1 MIRSESVPELRE
13 INTPLKPHKNIT
25 FQGVMDGITLTA
37 VAVLLVVVFLVYMTQ
52 ISLAAD
58 FSWKDITTE
67 GALMYACTVSIYL
80 LLRSFSIRKGRLTPD
95 YKKAAEQIETNND
108 TIVSKGY
115 AKKTAEY
122 CREWEDEELKN
133 TRTHILADAGIDY
146 KDFVEKYCKYDK
158 EELAKAFPDLTEYQ
172 KKIIGLAQKVKRLN
186 YDESYLSVYDKQGKR
201 QSPSGGMR
209 VKIYNRWKT
218 IQILVTSAV
227 SSFFT
232 VSLASE
238 IIADP
243 SLATVVICLVKVM
256 VIIIFGVW
264 GMVGGYQLSSVREVT
279 EMKAKADEQRRFIK
293 YCEQ

>member
-25 FQGVMDGITLTA
+25 FQGAMDGITLTA
-37 VAVLLVVVFLVYMTQ
+37 VGVLLVVVFLVYMTQ

-133 TRTHILADAGIDY
+133 TRTHILADAGIEY
-146 KDFVEKYCKYDK
+146 QDFVEKFCKYDK

-209 VKIYNRWKT
+209 VKTYNRWKT
-218 IQILVTSAV
+218 VQILITSAV

-264 GMVGGYQLSSVREVT
+264 GMVGGYQLSSVREVA